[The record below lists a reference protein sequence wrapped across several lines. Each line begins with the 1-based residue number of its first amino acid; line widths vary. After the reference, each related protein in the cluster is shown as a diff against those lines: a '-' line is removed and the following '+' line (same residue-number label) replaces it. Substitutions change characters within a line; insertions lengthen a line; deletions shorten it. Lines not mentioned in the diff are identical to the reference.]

1 MNYLACNIQYYN
13 HLEIF
18 NLKLKY
24 SMLNQNIRLT
34 YNLIYLYINFL
45 NINLI

>member
-1 MNYLACNIQYYN
+1 MNYLTCNIQYYN